1 MAGGR
6 TYNERE
12 IGALMKR
19 ATEIHEASEGA
30 PHRHLSLAEIEQL
43 ATELGVPA
51 EALLAAALE
60 LEHGRSPSRK
70 KNLLGGPFVTDEM
83 RVVNGEVSDSY
94 WEDVVLDLRQATG
107 RTGRISET
115 GQAREWSY
123 HMGEGD
129 DGVNFTKT
137 KVTVRPKDGQ
147 TSIHI
152 RKQYGG
158 LALWYP
164 AALIP
169 LVSLMLAVT
178 NAFPGPEV
186 GFPSLAAV
194 MALMIVVRTLI
205 ASASDRKKDS
215 IRKLADRLQAS
226 AAMDSGAASTSGA
239 SASGVSRADVAA
251 GAAAG
256 LEATP
261 AGGQT
266 STHAA
271 KRDIEVSDLFEP
283 DDAPSSDGSA
293 QPQRIRE

>member
-6 TYNERE
+6 TYNEQE

-30 PHRHLSLAEIEQL
+30 SHRYLSLDEIEHL

-51 EALLAAALE
+51 EALRTAALE
-60 LEHGRSPSRK
+60 LEHGRGPSRK
-70 KNLLGGPFVTDEM
+70 RNLLGGPFAAEEM

-164 AALIP
+164 AAFIP

-194 MALMIVVRTLI
+194 VALMIVVRTLI

-226 AAMDSGAASTSGA
+226 AAEAAVGSGAGSLAA
-239 SASGVSRADVAA
+239 EAAAADSAS
-251 GAAAG
+251 
-256 LEATP
+256 
-261 AGGQT
+261 
-266 STHAA
+266 
-271 KRDIEVSDLFEP
+271 RDTAPVTRGPEVPDLLEP
-283 DDAPSSDGSA
+283 DEAPSSGGSA

>member
-6 TYNERE
+6 TYNEQE

-30 PHRHLSLAEIEQL
+30 SHRYLSLDEIEHL

-51 EALLAAALE
+51 EALRTAALE
-60 LEHGRSPSRK
+60 LEHGRGPSRK
-70 KNLLGGPFVTDEM
+70 RNLLGGPFAAEEM

-164 AALIP
+164 AAFIP

-178 NAFPGPEV
+178 NAFPGPVV
-186 GFPSLAAV
+186 GFGSLAAV
-194 MALMIVVRTLI
+194 MAAMIVVRTVV
-205 ASASDRKKDS
+205 ASSSDRKKDKV
-215 IRKLADRLQAS
+215 RKLADRLQAS
-226 AAMDSGAASTSGA
+226 AALESGATSTGGV
-239 SASGVSRADVAA
+239 SASGVSGADAA
-251 GAAAG
+251 EAAA
-256 LEATP
+256 ADS
-261 AGGQT
+261 AG
-266 STHAA
+266 
-271 KRDIEVSDLFEP
+271 RDTAPVTRGPEVPDLLEP
-283 DDAPSSDGSA
+283 DEAPSSGGSV